1 VIIEGKKYYHVF
13 TAGNYPQ
20 ANISP
25 EQVNQMAFY
34 YNPNFHEAPV
44 WRGHPDDNTGNDEP
58 EALGWIAPVI
68 ASDGKLFISFTHVSD
83 ELKNLVDSKKFKYT
97 SIEIKK
103 YKLSSNDVICYLWAM
118 GLTNRAAVPGLEPLN
133 FDEGDNFILP
143 HDFKQSHYKF
153 TEDFKAENIVET
165 IKFVIPINFNNSN
178 SNNMNQLL
186 INTAKL
192 FNLDLS
198 KFVTD
203 ESLAEAIKVKF
214 NENAANVTSLNSK
227 ITELEGKIANPSGNT
242 TVMKAKIEKLE
253 GEKVI
258 ELVDH
263 AVEQKKILPKDKENY
278 ILLAKAN
285 YDATKTAFASMPVHP
300 ALAGQ
305 QVVSGIP
312 TGDINLDDPKF
323 MKADGKKLTYEEIA
337 KTPSLIAKHKLTIT
351 DVEALKK
358 ASE

>member
-1 VIIEGKKYYHVF
+1 
-13 TAGNYPQ
+13 
-20 ANISP
+20 
-25 EQVNQMAFY
+25 MAFY

-58 EALGWIAPVI
+58 AALGWVAPVI
-68 ASDGKLFISFTHVSD
+68 STDGKLLIAFSHVSD

-103 YKLSSNDVICYLWAM
+103 YKLTSGDIVCYLWAV

-143 HDFKQSHYKF
+143 HDFKQTHYKF

-165 IKFVIPINFNNSN
+165 IKFVIPINFNNQN
-178 SNNMNQLL
+178 SNNDMNQFL

-192 FNLDLS
+192 FGLDLS
-198 KFVTD
+198 KFTTEEALSD
-203 ESLAEAIKVKF
+203 AIKIKF
-214 NENAANVTSLNSK
+214 NENAATITSLNSK
-227 ITELEGKIANPSGNT
+227 VTELINANPSGNT
-242 TVMKAKIEKLE
+242 ELTVMKAKIEKLE

-263 AVEQKKILPKDKENY
+263 AIEQKKILPKDKENY
-278 ILLAKAN
+278 TLLAKAN
-285 YDATKTAFASMPVHP
+285 YDATKVAFASMPVHP
-300 ALAGQ
+300 TLAGQ
-305 QVVSGIP
+305 QVVAGIP
-312 TGDINLDDPKF
+312 TGDINLEDPKF
-323 MKADGKKLTYEEIA
+323 MKADGKKLTYDDIT
-337 KTPSLIAKHKLTIT
+337 KTPSLIAKNKLSIA